1 MPVPD
6 YQTLML
12 PVLKAAAAG
21 EVRVPDLIDPIAD
34 AFDLT
39 AEERDALLPSG
50 GKTRLANRI
59 GWAKTYLAK
68 AGLVES
74 KRRGYF
80 SATERGR
87 EILAEHP
94 SQIDIALLSRFQEF
108 EQFRRSSREE
118 QSNGRDVSR
127 VVEASNQTPDELLMA
142 THQAIQDSLCA
153 DLLDRLIKAPPSF
166 FESTIVTLLLNMGY
180 GGSREE
186 AGRAIGRSGDGG
198 LDGVIDQDPLGL
210 DRVYVQAKRY
220 QATSAIGEPEI
231 RGFAGS
237 LQGVKATKGV
247 FVTTSYFTPQA
258 KAFAEKIERRIVL
271 IDGELLAQLMIKHDV
286 GVRIQE
292 TLHIKKIDEDF
303 FTSD

>member
-1 MPVPD
+1 MPIPD
-6 YQTLML
+6 FQTLML
-12 PVLKAAAAG
+12 PLLRAAAVG
-21 EVRVPDLIDPIAD
+21 EVRIS
-34 AFDLT
+34 DLT
-39 AEERDALLPSG
+39 EHLADSFGLTLDERTAMLPSG
-50 GKTRLANRI
+50 RQTTLTNRI

-80 SATERGR
+80 SATDRGR
-87 EILAEHP
+87 EILAERP
-94 SQIDIALLSRFQEF
+94 TRIDIALLSRFPEF
-108 EQFRRSSREE
+108 QQFRRSSQDEAE
-118 QSNGRDVSR
+118 ADAPVSSA
-127 VVEASNQTPDELLMA
+127 VEASGKTPDELLIA
-142 THQAIQDSLCA
+142 THQQIEKTLRA
-153 DLLDRLIKAPPSF
+153 DLLDRLIKASPAF
-166 FESTIVTLLLNMGY
+166 FENTIVTLLLNMGY

-198 LDGVIDQDPLGL
+198 VDGVIDQDPLGL

-220 QATSAIGEPEI
+220 QASSPIGEPEV

-286 GVRIQE
+286 GVRIQDV
-292 TLHIKKIDEDF
+292 LQIKKIDEDF
-303 FTSD
+303 FNSD